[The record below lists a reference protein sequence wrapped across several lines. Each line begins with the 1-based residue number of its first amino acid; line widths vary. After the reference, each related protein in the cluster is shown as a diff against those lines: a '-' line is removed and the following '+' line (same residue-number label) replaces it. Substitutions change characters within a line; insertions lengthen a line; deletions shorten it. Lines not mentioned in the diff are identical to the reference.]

1 MINLQE
7 YIKESLLDDED
18 EIFANVEQSIKSS
31 ISKFIEDN
39 FNGASKCKISEE
51 PNADGKYVVDCPS
64 PISVKKKSL
73 TSLTNDKFVWGKVSR
88 SFNCGGCYSLKTLEG
103 APKFV
108 EGDFGCYNCDNLTS
122 LEGAPEKVGGNF
134 SCSHCDSLTSLEGAP
149 KEVRG
154 HFYCYEC
161 NSLTSL
167 KGAPKEVRG
176 HFYCYECNSLTSL
189 KGAPEKV
196 EGNFSCKNCHSLKSY
211 KVDSNIKGRFI
222 K

>member
-18 EIFANVEQSIKSS
+18 EIFTNVEQSIKSS

-39 FNGASKCKISEE
+39 FKGASKCKISEE

-88 SFNCGGCYSLKTLEG
+88 SFNCDGCYSLTSLEG

-108 EGDFGCYNCDNLTS
+108 EGDFGCYGCDSLKTLEGAPEKVSRSFNCGDCYSLKT
-122 LEGAPEKVGGNF
+122 LEGAPEKVGGHF
-134 SCSHCDSLTSLEGAP
+134 SCNQCISL
-149 KEVRG
+149 V
-154 HFYCYEC
+154 
-161 NSLTSL
+161 
-167 KGAPKEVRG
+167 
-176 HFYCYECNSLTSL
+176 SL
-189 KGAPEKV
+189 KGAPEKIGGSFYCNNCKSLKTL
-196 EGNFSCKNCHSLKSY
+196 EGAPKEMGGDFECYGCDSLKSY
-211 KVDSNIKGRFI
+211 DIDSNINGRFLN
-222 K
+222 